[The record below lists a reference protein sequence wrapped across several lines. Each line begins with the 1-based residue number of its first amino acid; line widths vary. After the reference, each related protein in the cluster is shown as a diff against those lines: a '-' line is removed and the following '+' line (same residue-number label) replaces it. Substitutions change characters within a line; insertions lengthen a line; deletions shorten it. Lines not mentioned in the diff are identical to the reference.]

1 MLLFMSMIAL
11 TTIVNLLP
19 SSLQLP
25 APILGGLSNPS
36 EESCLCIPPPIPL
49 GVPLRVS
56 FECGPPMLP
65 TLKLILMDKHVTR
78 G

>member
-1 MLLFMSMIAL
+1 MMLTFS
-11 TTIVNLLP
+11 TTIINMLP

-65 TLKLILMDKHVTR
+65 TLKLILMDKHVT
-78 G
+78 GG